1 MQVGEVASEAE
12 ALLVEG
18 VPHLASPAGQEG
30 SQLLPSLANL
40 GRDLLDNAVPMERA
54 LEDVVLGKVSNLTWT
69 SPNPHVFAS

>member
-1 MQVGEVASEAE
+1 MQVGEVLSEAE
-12 ALLVEG
+12 VLWAEG

-40 GRDLLDNAVPMERA
+40 GRDLSDIAVPMEHA
-54 LEDVVLGKVSNLTWT
+54 LGDAVLGEVSNLTWT